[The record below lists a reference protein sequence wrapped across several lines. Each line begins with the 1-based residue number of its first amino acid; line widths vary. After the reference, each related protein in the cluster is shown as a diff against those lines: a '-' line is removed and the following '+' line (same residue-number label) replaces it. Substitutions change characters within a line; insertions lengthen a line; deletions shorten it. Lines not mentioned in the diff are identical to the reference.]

1 MMRELNELEK
11 MKILT
16 LIALCAMTS
25 GHEIKQLKVPL
36 YADPRRAAELS
47 CHFQMDD
54 QKLHSVKWYRDMN
67 EIFRYNPSQ
76 KPAIRL
82 FNVTD
87 VMVQGGE
94 CQIDSCMVRIMPPPV
109 ATRAAYTCEVSTE
122 GPKFQIARKTKHMT
136 VVAMPDVDPVIIGAK
151 NVLKPGEPIFLNC
164 TSDYS
169 LPPSD
174 INWYI
179 DDELQKPEAW
189 QRTELSPP
197 QAGGLR
203 RSWRV
208 LRLRVPNTAS
218 GALRV
223 RCESILLVEPPVV
236 RDVTVI
242 ITIHSQTQLSKYVSS
257 RGTRVYGDY
266 AVLPLYFLFLWTFK
280 QILRFTSL

>member
-1 MMRELNELEK
+1 MCEIIEAAN
-11 MKILT
+11 MKFLA
-16 LIALCAMTS
+16 LIALCAITS
-25 GHEIKQLKVPL
+25 AHDIKQLKVPL

-94 CQIDSCMVRIMPPPV
+94 CQADSCMVRIMPPPV

-136 VVAMPDVDPVIIGAK
+136 VVAMPDADPVIIGAPK
-151 NVLKPGEPIFLNC
+151 VMKPGEQIFLNC

-174 INWYI
+174 INWHI
-179 DDELQKPEAW
+179 DNELQKPEAW
-189 QRTELSPP
+189 QRTELSLP

-208 LRLRVPNTAS
+208 LRLRVPPTAS

-223 RCESILLVEPPVV
+223 RCESILQVEPPVV
-236 RDVTVI
+236 RDANVI
-242 ITIHSQTQLSKYVSS
+242 ITIHSRTQLSKYVSN
-257 RGTRVYGDY
+257 RGTRVYGSCTILL
-266 AVLPLYFLFLWTFK
+266 AIVWTFK
-280 QILRFTSL
+280 QLLRFMSL